1 MGALH
6 RENREDSMK
15 YRTALTLDEFRGLEE
30 SEIGR
35 RGRGGR
41 GQVRREGRRHERQ
54 EDRRDGD
61 RTRVAPPRR
70 REEPPRRPMRERD
83 PQNSRFPWATDVS
96 QASAPPSSAPALEP
110 NEAELIPVEE
120 GTSYTYQPPPTV
132 QEVELVPAVGATSPR
147 RWSKPAKMGPNLK
160 IQAQEGF
167 RAAVIELKPGL
178 YVVAEI
184 AEQATRPE
192 FGLAPMLAPLVVKA
206 ATNALLG
213 PRDEGR
219 QSHSPIQLVLQAPA
233 LPQLPPPSAVSES
246 SETEVGWDP
255 RRARPMRQAL
265 PAPAVGRWADPT
277 DVAGAFGCDHN
288 PRCGC
293 RHVG

>member
-15 YRTALTLDEFRGLEE
+15 YRTALTLDEVRGLQEA
-30 SEIGR
+30 EIGR
-35 RGRGGR
+35 RRGGGR
-41 GQVRREGRRHERQ
+41 AQVRREGRRHERH

-61 RTRVAPPRR
+61 RTRVAHARR
-70 REEPPRRPMRERD
+70 REELTRRPMRERD
-83 PQNSRFPWATDVS
+83 PQNSRFPWATDISRV
-96 QASAPPSSAPALEP
+96 AAPPSSAPALER
-110 NEAELIPVEE
+110 NEAELIPIEE
-120 GTSYTYQPPPTV
+120 GASYSHQPPPTV
-132 QEVELVPAVGATSPR
+132 QEAELVPAVGTTSPR

-167 RAAVIELKPGL
+167 RAAVIALKPGL

-213 PRDEGR
+213 PRDDGR

-233 LPQLPPPSAVSES
+233 LPQLPPPPVVSES

-265 PAPAVGRWADPT
+265 PAPVVGRWADPT